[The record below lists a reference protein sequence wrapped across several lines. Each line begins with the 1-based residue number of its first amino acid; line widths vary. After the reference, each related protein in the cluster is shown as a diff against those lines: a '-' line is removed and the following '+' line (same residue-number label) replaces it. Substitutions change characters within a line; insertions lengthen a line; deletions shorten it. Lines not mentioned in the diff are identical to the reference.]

1 MRGQQTDGTDFD
13 LARLGNWGATDTVEV
28 TRERLR
34 TRAPDWTAAQTFD
47 ADQTFRHAEAAG
59 DPMPIHL
66 DDDFAKAMGLPGII
80 VHGLCTIAFVSHA
93 LLTRVGPD
101 TPARLKRPAVR
112 LSSTTRP
119 GQTSTTSAWPAGR
132 GRYVFETRSDR
143 GKFVI
148 QDGLAEFAHAQEE
161 TT

>member
-1 MRGQQTDGTDFD
+1 MRGQQTDETDFD

-28 TRERLR
+28 TREQLR

-47 ADQTFRHAEAAG
+47 ADQTFRYAEAAG

-66 DDDFAKAMGLPGII
+66 DDEFAKAVGLPGII

-93 LLTRVGPD
+93 L
-101 TPARLKRPAVR
+101 
-112 LSSTTRP
+112 
-119 GQTSTTSAWPAGR
+119 PAGR